1 MDVVSVNSSTT
12 GAVLLNNGK
21 VVAEYLKPGSII
33 PEQDRLPDLFVQAE
47 LMTRVPSGNS
57 DLFGGINYVL
67 ISHGKLDIWL
77 FPMRR
82 ELEEAATTL
91 VVGIIQKYKHDKF
104 LADIEKVLFRYYIR
118 KEQERLNL

>member
-1 MDVVSVNSSTT
+1 M
-12 GAVLLNNGK
+12 LLNNGK
-21 VVAEYLKPGSII
+21 VVAEYLKPNSII

-57 DLFGGINYVL
+57 DLFGATDYVL

-77 FPMRR
+77 FPLRR

-104 LADIEKVLFRYYIR
+104 LANIKKVLFRYYIR